1 MTDNTYPNRP
11 LAGRSIRPLA
21 LGTAGWSFTEGATDE
36 RILDTA
42 AAALEHGPILFDT
55 ALAYTT
61 LDHPANSDRLV
72 GEIQRRHG
80 SDVVISAKGGH
91 FRDTTGFPK
100 DGRPEAIR
108 ENLDVTLREMG
119 VEAVDVYSLHH
130 VDPDVPIEDSVG
142 AIDEL
147 RREGK
152 VRHVGVSNVSVE
164 QLVKASSV
172 TRIATVQN
180 RLSPY
185 WRNTLDVLA
194 EVEKAGALYLAYS
207 PTQPAK
213 DAPAALTEAVELIA
227 AERGISRQQV
237 ALAWLLGLSDAVV
250 PIVGSTRR
258 ATLQDSFSALDL
270 VLTDEERGRIDQAV

>member
-1 MTDNTYPNRP
+1 MTDSTYPNRP

-21 LGTAGWSFTEGATDE
+21 LGTAGWSFTEGVTDE

-42 AAALEHGPILFDT
+42 AAALEYGPILFDT

-61 LDHPANSDRLV
+61 PDLSANSDRLV
-72 GEIQRRHG
+72 GEVVRRRG
-80 SDVVISAKGGH
+80 SDVVVSAKGGH
-91 FRDTTGFPK
+91 YRDATGFPK
-100 DGRPEAIR
+100 DGRPEEIR
-108 ENLDVTLREMG
+108 KNLDVTLREMG

-130 VDPDVPIEDSVG
+130 VDPNVPIEDSVG

-147 RREGK
+147 RWEGK
-152 VRHVGVSNVSVE
+152 VHHVGVSNVSVE
-164 QLVKASSV
+164 QLRAAASV

-185 WRNTLDVLA
+185 VHTSLDVLA
-194 EVEKAGALYLAYS
+194 EVEKQGALWLAYS

-213 DAPAALTEAVELIA
+213 DTPAELTAVVEAIA

-258 ATLQDSFSALDL
+258 ATLQDSFAALEV
-270 VLTDEERGRIDQAV
+270 VLTGEERRRIDGSA